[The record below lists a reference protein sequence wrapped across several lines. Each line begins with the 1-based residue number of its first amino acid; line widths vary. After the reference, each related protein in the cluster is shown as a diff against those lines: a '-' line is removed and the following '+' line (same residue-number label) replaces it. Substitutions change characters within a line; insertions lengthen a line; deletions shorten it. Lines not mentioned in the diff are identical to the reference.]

1 MTHPLPVP
9 SATASSSPDAPL
21 RVGGMTLASRLV
33 VGTGKYA
40 SHAEMQT
47 CLDASGT
54 DCVTVAVRRERLIN
68 AAGENILDHID
79 TSRYVLLPNT
89 AGCYTADDAVR
100 VARLGR
106 ELLRELGNPGAEWV
120 KLEVLGDKRT
130 LLPDPVGTLEATERL
145 VKEGFTVLVYTSD
158 DPVVAKRLKEMGA
171 ASVMPAG
178 SPIGSGQG
186 ILNAN
191 NLRICME
198 YLKEGDPDYPVIVDA
213 GVGTA
218 SDVAAAMELGV
229 DGVLLNTAIA
239 HAAHPLRMAEAMR
252 AACFA
257 GRQAWLAGRIPKK
270 LYATASSPDEGRIT
284 RPAEVAAARP
294 ADTAA
299 ARPT

>member
-1 MTHPLPVP
+1 MTQPSAVP
-9 SATASSSPDAPL
+9 STTASSATTVDEPL

-40 SHAEMQT
+40 SHGEMQL
-47 CLDASGT
+47 CLEASGT

-130 LLPDPVGTLEATERL
+130 LLPDPVGTLEATRRL
-145 VKEGFTVLVYTSD
+145 VDEGFTVLVYTSD

-239 HAAHPLRMAEAMR
+239 HAAHPLRMAQAMR

-270 LYATASSPDEGRIT
+270 LYATASSPDEGRI
-284 RPAEVAAARP
+284 ARP
-294 ADTAA
+294 H
-299 ARPT
+299 